1 MILDESGRGMNW
13 NEGAA
18 ACESLARALA
28 ARGVKTGDRVALIAR
43 NGPGH
48 VLLLFALARLGAILV
63 PLNPELGV
71 AELRYA
77 LGHAQVS
84 ATVVDE
90 AAHAAVSE
98 ALAEAGLD
106 GWCAYV
112 DGPVR
117 NGLASLQTMQ
127 EEAPELSLPAPPSAD
142 TPGVM
147 IFTSGTTGYPKGVLH
162 SQRSMLLVGEANLG
176 RMQLR
181 PEDRILIV
189 LPFFHVNAL
198 CYSLCGM
205 LAAGCALIVAPRF
218 SASRFWHIAADTG
231 ATVVNIIET
240 LGSILKSRDR
250 SEFRK
255 DHQLRVVYGVRLNA
269 QQVFREDFGVRNL
282 LSGFG
287 MTEIPGVT
295 CNPYGEPCKPGSM
308 GLLAQH
314 PDPDQPWAECRIV
327 DSEGN
332 DVEADSVGELWVKT
346 PVCMLGYYR
355 DPKQTAEAFHDG
367 WFKTG
372 DLVRRDAEGWF
383 FYVSRAKDI
392 IRRRGENIAGA
403 ELDRVVGE
411 HPAVHEA
418 AAIAVPS
425 ELGEDEI
432 LVAIV
437 LKPGSTLTAQSVAD
451 WCRERLAAHKVP
463 RFVAF
468 VDEIP
473 HTPTH
478 KVAKAQMRQDLSL
491 RSGATDLQT
500 H

>member
-1 MILDESGRGMNW
+1 
-13 NEGAA
+13 
-18 ACESLARALA
+18 
-28 ARGVKTGDRVALIAR
+28 
-43 NGPGH
+43 
-48 VLLLFALARLGAILV
+48 
-63 PLNPELGV
+63 
-71 AELRYA
+71 
-77 LGHAQVS
+77 
-84 ATVVDE
+84 
-90 AAHAAVSE
+90 
-98 ALAEAGLD
+98 
-106 GWCAYV
+106 
-112 DGPVR
+112 
-117 NGLASLQTMQ
+117 
-127 EEAPELSLPAPPSAD
+127 
-142 TPGVM
+142 
-147 IFTSGTTGYPKGVLH
+147 
-162 SQRSMLLVGEANLG
+162 
-176 RMQLR
+176 
-181 PEDRILIV
+181 
-189 LPFFHVNAL
+189 
-198 CYSLCGM
+198 M

-269 QQVFREDFGVRNL
+269 QQVFREDFGIQNL

-327 DSEGN
+327 NSEGN
-332 DVEADSVGELWVKT
+332 DVEVDSVGELWVKT

-432 LVAIV
+432 LVALV
-437 LKPGSTLTAQSVAD
+437 LKPGSTLTAKAVAD

-478 KVAKAQMRQDLSL
+478 KVAKAQMRQDVSL
-491 RSGATDLQT
+491 RSRATDLQT
-500 H
+500 P